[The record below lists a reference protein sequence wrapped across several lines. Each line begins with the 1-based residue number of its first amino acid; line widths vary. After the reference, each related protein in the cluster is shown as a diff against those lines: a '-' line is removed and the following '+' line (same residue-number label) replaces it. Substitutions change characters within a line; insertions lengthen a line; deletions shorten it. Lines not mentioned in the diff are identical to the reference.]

1 MKNFNNFINENN
13 KDIDC
18 NPEIIGND
26 IELDMDNLKKCMKSS
41 KFDIEERYGDNNN
54 PKNGYTLLFYAANWT
69 HIDLLK
75 LLIDNGADVN
85 TEFNDKN
92 AFVQLLTKITFTT
105 KTTEI
110 LDMLIENGIDLSFLW
125 GEVDVFDI
133 MRDGNEGMRLYAKEI
148 PKKFPEQYK
157 EYLVNKDLKKFNI

>member
-13 KDIDC
+13 IHIDC
-18 NPEIIGND
+18 NPEIIGNEIEID
-26 IELDMDNLKKCMKSS
+26 IDNLKKCMTSPY
-41 KFDIEERYGDNNN
+41 FDIEKKYGDSMN
-54 PKNGYTLLFYAANWT
+54 PENGYTLLFYAANWT

-105 KTTEI
+105 KTIEI
-110 LDMLIENGIDLSFLW
+110 LDILIENGIDLSFEW
-125 GEVDVFDI
+125 EGADI
-133 MRDGNEGMRLYAKEI
+133 FEILNNGNDGMKLYAKEI
-148 PKKFPEQYK
+148 PKKFPKQYK
-157 EYLVNKDLKKFNI
+157 EYLVNKELKKFNI